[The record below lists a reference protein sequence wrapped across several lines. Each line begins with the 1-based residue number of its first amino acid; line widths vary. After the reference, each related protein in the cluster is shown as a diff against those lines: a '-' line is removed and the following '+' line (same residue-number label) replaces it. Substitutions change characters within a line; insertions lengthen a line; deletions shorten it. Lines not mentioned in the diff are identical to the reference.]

1 MRLVF
6 LCLVAWLVL
15 AVAAL
20 ASNGVGHGS
29 GQHKS
34 GPGYLSA
41 R

>member
-20 ASNGVGHGS
+20 ASTGMRDGT
-29 GQHKS
+29 GQKS
-34 GPGYLSA
+34 PSQVVA
-41 R
+41 N

>member
-20 ASNGVGHGS
+20 ASTGMS
-29 GQHKS
+29 GGGQQS
-34 GPGYLSA
+34 PSQVLA
-41 R
+41 N

>member
-20 ASNGVGHGS
+20 ASTGVDGGS
-29 GQHKS
+29 GQQS
-34 GPGYLSA
+34 PSQVIA
-41 R
+41 N